1 MWQCVFGCVFLVIW
15 RFIVYLIYLT
25 LNQMKINGFMWVG
38 SFFLISTSFYLLI
51 KKQTK
56 QDYYLYNLW
65 ITFKN
70 QLNHTHDL
78 NNKNQVDKVDNR

>member
-1 MWQCVFGCVFLVIW
+1 
-15 RFIVYLIYLT
+15 
-25 LNQMKINGFMWVG
+25 MKINGFMWVG

-56 QDYYLYNLW
+56 QDCYLYNLW

-70 QLNHTHDL
+70 QLNRTHDL